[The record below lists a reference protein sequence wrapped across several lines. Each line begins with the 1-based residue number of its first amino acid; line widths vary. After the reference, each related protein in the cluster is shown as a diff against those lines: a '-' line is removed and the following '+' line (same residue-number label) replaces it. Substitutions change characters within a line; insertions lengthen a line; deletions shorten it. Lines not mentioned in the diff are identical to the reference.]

1 MCESVCVCVHE
12 TPRDEE
18 QLVYQGDG
26 WGGPILKHPPPPAT
40 GFTGWAPCQGSKH
53 TYTNTEKPALKNV

>member
-26 WGGPILKHPPPPAT
+26 WGGPILKHPPPPPLGLPAELRVRD
-40 GFTGWAPCQGSKH
+40 Q
-53 TYTNTEKPALKNV
+53 NTHIQTQKNQR